1 MNADLRSQQPEVR
14 KSYYLLEERTMKIG
28 KHLITFSMITLI
40 TLSTVWGLMLS
51 GVALYLVQVAVFALI
66 NAQQPVVW

>member
-1 MNADLRSQQPEVR
+1 
-14 KSYYLLEERTMKIG
+14 MKIG

-40 TLSTVWGLMLS
+40 TLSTVWGLMVS